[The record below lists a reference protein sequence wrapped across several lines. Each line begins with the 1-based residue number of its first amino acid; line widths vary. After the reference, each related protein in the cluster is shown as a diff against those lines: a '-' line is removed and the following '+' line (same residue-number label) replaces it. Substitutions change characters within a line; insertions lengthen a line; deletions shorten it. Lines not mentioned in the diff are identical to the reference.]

1 MRPHRQHFSETV
13 KLWVSLPVILHFTED
28 ASAHEEN
35 VPTLTQLL
43 SDPQMGSY
51 SSGNNV
57 ALAELE
63 QLINSQRLLHTLIR
77 TLVQVSLP
85 LAQARVFEDKEN
97 NVRTLSPF

>member
-1 MRPHRQHFSETV
+1 MCPHRQHFSETV

-35 VPTLTQLL
+35 VPTLAQLL

-51 SSGNNV
+51 SSGSNV

-77 TLVQVSLP
+77 VLVQLSLS
-85 LAQARVFEDKEN
+85 LAQARVFEGKEN